1 MVKLDAIWT
10 FSVFLIETLAGKRW
24 KGNKAQA
31 NKKITILL
39 FILITIVVVESK
51 ELVSLAKDYQKL
63 SITNKELLEKVNDPS
78 NKSPCFKGPYW
89 TTR

>member
-24 KGNKAQA
+24 KGNKSTI
-31 NKKITILL
+31 NKKVTTLL
-39 FILITIVVVESK
+39 FVLITLLIIETK

-63 SITNKELLEKVNDPS
+63 SVTNKELLEKINDPS
-78 NKSPCFKGPYW
+78 NKQPCFKGPYW
-89 TTR
+89 TT